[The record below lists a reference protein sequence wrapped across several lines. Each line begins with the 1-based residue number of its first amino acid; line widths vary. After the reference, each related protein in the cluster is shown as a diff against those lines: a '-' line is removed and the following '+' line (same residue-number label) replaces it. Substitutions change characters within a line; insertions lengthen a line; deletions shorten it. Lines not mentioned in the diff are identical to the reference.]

1 MQSKRREIMMSC
13 VYFVTRKKPMLLL
26 FFLLFTFT
34 QGLEALIP
42 IPTPPY
48 SNSQVQTYITKAWA
62 GFKAN
67 FILTNGRVS
76 RIEDNNDT
84 VSEGQAYAMLFSVYM
99 NDKKTF
105 DKCFLWAEQNLSRTS
120 PNSIP
125 YGGPDNLLAWHW
137 LSDVGVQGGNWEP
150 ATDADQ
156 DYAYALLLAYEKW
169 GQSNYLAKA
178 LDVLHDILAKET
190 HEPTAPLNDTLLFLK
205 PGTWGDANLYGHQG
219 IFFNPSY
226 LSPAWYRKFNQY
238 LPDAR
243 WQKLINGTY
252 FIIDAATTSI
262 LNPATEIP
270 SLGVGLMPDWAFID
284 NLGNVYFQGD
294 SASNPSLTISSWD
307 AFRLPWRIFYDWK
320 VTNETEVNAGNYLN
334 VLKNF
339 YQNEF
344 NSGRKIFASYYYTG
358 EPAVDYTSPAASGIP
373 LLACS
378 LDPNTPLLQQN
389 TIAQTAL
396 AYILKSAPTNPPLNN
411 QYSGPDTFQE
421 NNKQG
426 VFIAPGD
433 TLRYYINSWGI
444 FGLLIAW
451 QTQ

>member
-1 MQSKRREIMMSC
+1 MMADF
-13 VYFVTRKKPMLLL
+13 YFITKKKLM
-26 FFLLFTFT
+26 FLLVFLFTLT
-34 QGLEALIP
+34 QGIDALTP
-42 IPTPPY
+42 IPPPPY
-48 SNSQVQTYITKAWA
+48 SNNQVQTYLTKAWT

-105 DKCFLWAEQNLSRTS
+105 DKCFLWAEQNLSRTL
-120 PNSIP
+120 PGALP

-137 LSDVGVQGGNWEP
+137 LPTGGVQGGDWEP

-169 GQSNYLAKA
+169 GQSNYLSKA
-178 LDVLHDILAKET
+178 LAVLQDILTKET
-190 HEPTAPLNDTLLFLK
+190 YTPSPSFSDTLLFLK
-205 PGTWGDANLYGHQG
+205 PGTWGDTNLYGHQG

-238 LPDAR
+238 LPDDR
-243 WQKLINGTY
+243 WQKLIDGTY
-252 FIIDAATTSI
+252 YIINLASVSI
-262 LNPATEIP
+262 SNPATGVQ
-270 SLGVGLMPDWAFID
+270 SAGVGLMPDWAFID
-284 NLGNVYFQGD
+284 ELGVVYFQGD
-294 SASNPSLTISSWD
+294 NASNPSLTISSWD

-320 VTNETEVNAGNYLN
+320 VTNKTEVNAGNYLN
-334 VLKNF
+334 TLKNF

-358 EPAVDYTSPAASGIP
+358 EPAADYTSPAASGIP
-373 LLACS
+373 LLACT
-378 LDPNTPLLQQN
+378 LDPNTPLIQQSSM
-389 TIAQTAL
+389 TQTAL
-396 AYILKSAPTNPPLNN
+396 AYILKSAPINPPLNN

-421 NNKQG
+421 TNKQG
-426 VFIAPGD
+426 VFVAPGD

-444 FGLLIAW
+444 FGLVIASF
-451 QTQ
+451 TQ

>member
-1 MQSKRREIMMSC
+1 MMA
-13 VYFVTRKKPMLLL
+13 YGIIRKNLMLLL
-26 FFLLFTFT
+26 LPWLFSCSGV
-34 QGLEALIP
+34 QALIP
-42 IPTPPY
+42 IPPPPY
-48 SNSQVQTYITKAWA
+48 SNNQAQNYLTKAWA

-67 FILTNGRVS
+67 FILTNGRVV

-84 VSEGQAYAMLFSVYM
+84 VSEGQAYGMLFSVYM

-105 DKCFLWAEQNLSRTS
+105 DKCFLWTEQNLSRTL
-120 PNSIP
+120 PGALP
-125 YGGPDNLLAWHW
+125 YGGPDNLLAWRW
-137 LSDVGVQGGNWEP
+137 IPSVGVQGGNWEP

-169 GQSNYLAKA
+169 GQANYLSKA
-178 LDVLHDILAKET
+178 LAVLQDILAKET
-190 HEPTAPLNDTLLFLK
+190 YVPALPLSDTLLFLK

-226 LSPAWYRKFNQY
+226 LSPAWYRKFNEY
-238 LPDAR
+238 LPDNR

-252 FIIDAATTSI
+252 HILDVAATSI
-262 LNPATEIP
+262 LNPATGTP
-270 SLGVGLMPDWAFID
+270 SLGVGPLPDWAFID
-284 NLGNVYFQGD
+284 DLGIVYFQGD
-294 SASNPSLTISSWD
+294 NASNPSLTISSWD

-320 VTNETEVNAGNYLN
+320 VTHESEVNAGNYLS
-334 VLKNF
+334 LLQSF

-344 NSGRKIFASYYYTG
+344 NNGQKIYASYYYTG
-358 EPAVDYTSPAASGIP
+358 APAVNYTSPAGSGIP

-389 TIAQTAL
+389 ATAQTAL
-396 AYILKSAPTNPPLNN
+396 AYILKSAPVNPPLNN

-421 NNKQG
+421 TNKQG
-426 VFIAPGD
+426 VFVAPGD

-444 FGLLIAW
+444 LGLVIA
-451 QTQ
+451 TLTP